1 MELPD
6 PGIEPGSLALQADSL
21 PAEIPGKLLVDPATI
36 FSHFFLR
43 YLIASCQALGFP
55 DSSVGKE
62 STAMQETPVQ
72 FLGWEDSLE
81 KE

>member
-1 MELPD
+1 MGSHALLQRIFPTQGLNPEAYIYI
-6 PGIEPGSLALQADSL
+6 GFPGSS
-21 PAEIPGKLLVDPATI
+21 G
-36 FSHFFLR
+36 
-43 YLIASCQALGFP
+43 
-55 DSSVGKE
+55 GKE